1 VKSADIR
8 ESFLSFFESKGAK
21 RLPSSSLVPDD
32 PSLLLTSAGMVQFK
46 PVFLGARDIGVT
58 RATTCQKCAR
68 TTDIDIIGTTGRHHS
83 FFEMLG
89 NFSFGD
95 YFKSE
100 ACAWAYEYSTDVLG
114 MDPDRLWFSIY
125 EDDDEAEAVW
135 RDEVGVPQERI
146 VRMGAKDNFWSAGPT
161 GPCGPCS
168 ELYYDQGPE
177 VGCGLDTCAPGCDCD
192 RFVEYW
198 NLVFM
203 QYDRQDDGTLEPLPK
218 KNIDTGMGL
227 ERVAAI
233 MQGVHTNFETDDLRV
248 LVAVGEGLSGV
259 TLGAAEKTDV
269 SLRILADHARAV
281 AFLIADGVLPSNE
294 GRGYVLRRLLR
305 RAIRHGRLL
314 GVDDA
319 FMVQL
324 IDTVIERWGAPY
336 PELVDNAELIR
347 GIVAS
352 EEERFSA
359 TLRQGLAF
367 LTEAMER
374 ARAGGETVLDGTE
387 AFTLHDTYGF
397 PYELT
402 SEIVAESGLEVDHE
416 AFEAAMEAQRERGR
430 AAVKDESWSFG
441 SAFDDMA
448 RTAGATEFLGYSA
461 DEAESTVVGIVVDG
475 ASVERMEAGQE
486 GEVVLAA
493 TPFYA
498 EQGGQVGDTGVLS
511 ADDARFAVSDT
522 RFAVPGLVA
531 HVGMLEAGGISVGDT
546 VHASIDVMRRER
558 IRRNHTATH
567 ILHWALR
574 RILGDHVRQSGSL
587 VAPERLRF
595 DFTHF
600 EAVSAEQL
608 RRIEEMANHKIMEN
622 HQVLNYETSLATA
635 REMGVTALFGEK
647 YGEIVRVLE
656 VGNFSKELCG
666 GTHVARSSEIGLVKI
681 VSEGSVGANLRRIE
695 AVTSFDALA
704 YTDRIEAELGEAAS
718 VLKVGR
724 FDVAERAGALVKRVK
739 DLENA
744 AQRAKSHMSGFDPAS
759 LVEGALD
766 AGYPVVIAQ
775 VPDITSAEMRGV
787 WDVVRTRLGDL
798 AAAVIA
804 SKDPE
809 SGAPLLLAAGA
820 PGAVESGFD
829 AGALIKAIAPRIKG
843 GGGGRREMAQAGGKD
858 ASGIEAALA
867 EARSALGV
875 G

>member
-100 ACAWAYEYSTDVLG
+100 ACAWAYEYSTGVLG

-233 MQGVHTNFETDDLRV
+233 MQGVHTNFETDDLRA

-259 TLGAAEKTDV
+259 ELGAAEKTDV

-314 GVDDA
+314 GVDDP
-319 FMVQL
+319 FMVWL
-324 IDTVIERWGAPY
+324 IDTVIERWGGPY

-367 LTEAMER
+367 LTEAIER
-374 ARAGGETVLDGTE
+374 ARAQGTAVLDGNE

-402 SEIVAESGLEVDHE
+402 SEIAAEEGLEVDHE

-461 DEAESTVVGIVVDG
+461 DEAESAVVGIVVDG
-475 ASVERMEAGQE
+475 ASVERIEAGQE

-498 EQGGQVGDTGVLS
+498 GRRHRYAVGG
-511 ADDARFAVSDT
+511 R
-522 RFAVPGLVA
+522 
-531 HVGMLEAGGISVGDT
+531 H
-546 VHASIDVMRRER
+546 
-558 IRRNHTATH
+558 
-567 ILHWALR
+567 ALR
-574 RILGDHVRQSGSL
+574 GVRHPIRG
-587 VAPERLRF
+587 
-595 DFTHF
+595 TGT
-600 EAVSAEQL
+600 
-608 RRIEEMANHKIMEN
+608 RRP
-622 HQVLNYETSLATA
+622 
-635 REMGVTALFGEK
+635 
-647 YGEIVRVLE
+647 
-656 VGNFSKELCG
+656 CG
-666 GTHVARSSEIGLVKI
+666 YV
-681 VSEGSVGANLRRIE
+681 
-695 AVTSFDALA
+695 
-704 YTDRIEAELGEAAS
+704 
-718 VLKVGR
+718 
-724 FDVAERAGALVKRVK
+724 
-739 DLENA
+739 
-744 AQRAKSHMSGFDPAS
+744 
-759 LVEGALD
+759 
-766 AGYPVVIAQ
+766 
-775 VPDITSAEMRGV
+775 
-787 WDVVRTRLGDL
+787 
-798 AAAVIA
+798 
-804 SKDPE
+804 
-809 SGAPLLLAAGA
+809 
-820 PGAVESGFD
+820 
-829 AGALIKAIAPRIKG
+829 
-843 GGGGRREMAQAGGKD
+843 GGGRHLGRRHGACRHRRD
-858 ASGIEAALA
+858 APRAHPPQPYGNTHP
-867 EARSALGV
+867 ALGAAAHPGRSRPAV
-875 G
+875 GLARGARAVAFRLHALRGGLGGTVAPHRGDGEPQDHGEPPGPELRDLARHRA